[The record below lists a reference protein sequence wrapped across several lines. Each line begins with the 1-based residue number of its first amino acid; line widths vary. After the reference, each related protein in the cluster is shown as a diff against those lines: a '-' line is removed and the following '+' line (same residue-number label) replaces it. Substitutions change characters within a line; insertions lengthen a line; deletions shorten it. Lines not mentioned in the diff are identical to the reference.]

1 MKRVRLL
8 LAAIA
13 IIAFSLAAI
22 LSIYSPTP
30 EKEPIKIKVT
40 PYQPSDSLSLESES
54 QPTQQAEPADLS
66 DVARVHYLVK
76 IGDTLSTIFSSWGL
90 SYPTLQ
96 SLLEADLES
105 LKLDTIKPGDSLE
118 LVIDRDKQKLLQLTY
133 HQSIVERAVFTQ
145 RDDGSFAY
153 KFHEEQGKW
162 QQKLYSGKVAG
173 SFSVSAYKQGLNPT
187 QIANIT
193 RVLRDKVDFKRDF
206 RLGDGFNVL
215 VSEQYLGDHLTGN
228 NEIKAISLQLGRK
241 EVAAFL
247 AKDGRFY
254 DREGNSLEQAFDR
267 YPIAPKYRRIT
278 SSFNPKRKHPVTG
291 RISPHNGTDFA
302 TPVGAPVYST
312 GDGKVIA
319 VRNHPYA
326 GKYLVI
332 EHNSVYKTRY
342 LHLHR
347 FLVKKGQQVKRGQK
361 IALAGAT
368 GRLTGPHLH
377 YEVLVRNKA
386 VNAMKADLPLAT
398 SISKKDKAQFLAEV
412 KAFDQWVE
420 KQQSQQ
426 VDSAENHDV
435 S

>member
-13 IIAFSLAAI
+13 ILAFSLAAV
-22 LSIYSPTP
+22 LSIQSPSP
-30 EKEPIKIKVT
+30 KPEPITIKVT
-40 PYQPSDSLSLESES
+40 PYQPVQEPSVEVGSE
-54 QPTQQAEPADLS
+54 QGNDADPAEQTH
-66 DVARVHYLVK
+66 VARVHYRVK
-76 IGDTLSTIFSSWGL
+76 TGDTLSTIFSSWGL
-90 SYPTLQ
+90 SYKTLQ

-118 LVIDRDKQKLLQLTY
+118 LVIDRDQQKLLELTY

-145 RDDGSFAY
+145 RDDGSFNY
-153 KFHEEQGKW
+153 QFHEEQGEWK
-162 QQKLYSGKVAG
+162 QKLYSGKVSG

-193 RVLRDKVDFKRDF
+193 RVLRDKVDFKRDL

-215 VSEQYLGDHLTGN
+215 VSEQFLGDHLTGN
-228 NEIKAISLQLGRK
+228 NEIKAISIQRGRK
-241 EVAAFL
+241 EFAAFL

-254 DREGNSLEQAFDR
+254 DRDGNSLEQAFDR
-267 YPIAPKYRRIT
+267 YPIAQKYRRIT

-291 RISPHNGTDFA
+291 RVSPHNGTDFA
-302 TPVGAPVYST
+302 TPVGAAVYST

-347 FLVKKGQQVKRGQK
+347 FLVKKGQHVKRGQK

-377 YEVLVRNKA
+377 YEVLVRNRA
-386 VNAMKADLPLAT
+386 VDAMKADLPMAT
-398 SISKKDKAQFLAEV
+398 SISNKDRPLFLAEV
-412 KAFDQWVE
+412 KAFDQQVE
-420 KQQSQQ
+420 KAQSQQ
-426 VDSAENHDV
+426 LETAESHGV